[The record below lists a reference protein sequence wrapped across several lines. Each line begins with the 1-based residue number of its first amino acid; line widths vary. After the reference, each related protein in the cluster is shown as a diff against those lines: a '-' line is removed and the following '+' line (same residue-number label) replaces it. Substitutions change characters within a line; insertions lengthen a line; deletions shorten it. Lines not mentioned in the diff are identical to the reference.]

1 MKTNPI
7 KLEKKLKLK
16 FSDQK
21 IFIKSLTHKSFDS
34 INNNEKIEFLGDRVL
49 GLIIAKKLLEL
60 YPDEKEGVLD
70 KKFASLVN
78 KKKCLEIAKKIELE
92 KYILVLNPKN
102 KKIEIEDKIVA
113 DCLEAL
119 IGAIYLDK
127 GLNFTEKFI
136 LNLWSEH
143 ITASVITQ
151 IDAKT
156 KLQEYS
162 LKIFKVLPIYKLI
175 SNTGPRHK
183 PLFKVAVKLKNTK
196 FFTAEG
202 TSKKDAEQNAASLC
216 LQDIFKKM
224 NWDDSA
230 YLVSKN
236 RYSENSIIAE
246 VFTENHG
253 KISGIIFG
261 GTSKKIK
268 NYLQIGNKI
277 YVNYNSKSVTR
288 IGYFKIEILKALTPL
303 YFDQNQKLSCITSA
317 MHLIKLLTAEAQSN
331 KEIFK
336 LIDKFFEILNSE
348 NWIQKYIFWE
358 LELLKLLGYDL
369 ELKTMAEKEIV
380 DSEVNYYVKSSTEK
394 KSIPNFLIDENDMD
408 INLNNLLKGLKLVSD
423 YLEKSILK
431 PNNLNLPTSRTHFIN
446 LLK

>member
-1 MKTNPI
+1 
-7 KLEKKLKLK
+7 
-16 FSDQK
+16 
-21 IFIKSLTHKSFDS
+21 
-34 INNNEKIEFLGDRVL
+34 
-49 GLIIAKKLLEL
+49 
-60 YPDEKEGVLD
+60 
-70 KKFASLVN
+70 
-78 KKKCLEIAKKIELE
+78 
-92 KYILVLNPKN
+92 
-102 KKIEIEDKIVA
+102 
-113 DCLEAL
+113 
-119 IGAIYLDK
+119 
-127 GLNFTEKFI
+127 
-136 LNLWSEH
+136 
-143 ITASVITQ
+143 
-151 IDAKT
+151 
-156 KLQEYS
+156 
-162 LKIFKVLPIYKLI
+162 
-175 SNTGPRHK
+175 
-183 PLFKVAVKLKNTK
+183 
-196 FFTAEG
+196 
-202 TSKKDAEQNAASLC
+202 
-216 LQDIFKKM
+216 M

-303 YFDQNQKLSCITSA
+303 YFDENQKLSCITSA
-317 MHLIKLLTAEAQSN
+317 MHLIKLLTAEAQAN

-336 LIDKFFEILNSE
+336 LIDKFFEILTSD

-358 LELLKLLGYDL
+358 LELLRLLGYDL
-369 ELKTMAEKEIV
+369 ELKTMAEKEII

-394 KSIPNFLIDENDMD
+394 KSIPNFLIDENNMD
-408 INLNNLLKGLKLVSD
+408 VNLKSLLKGLKLVSD

>member
-1 MKTNPI
+1 
-7 KLEKKLKLK
+7 
-16 FSDQK
+16 
-21 IFIKSLTHKSFDS
+21 
-34 INNNEKIEFLGDRVL
+34 
-49 GLIIAKKLLEL
+49 
-60 YPDEKEGVLD
+60 
-70 KKFASLVN
+70 
-78 KKKCLEIAKKIELE
+78 
-92 KYILVLNPKN
+92 
-102 KKIEIEDKIVA
+102 
-113 DCLEAL
+113 
-119 IGAIYLDK
+119 
-127 GLNFTEKFI
+127 
-136 LNLWSEH
+136 
-143 ITASVITQ
+143 
-151 IDAKT
+151 
-156 KLQEYS
+156 
-162 LKIFKVLPIYKLI
+162 
-175 SNTGPRHK
+175 
-183 PLFKVAVKLKNTK
+183 
-196 FFTAEG
+196 
-202 TSKKDAEQNAASLC
+202 
-216 LQDIFKKM
+216 M

-277 YVNYNSKSVTR
+277 YVNYNSKSVNR

-303 YFDQNQKLSCITSA
+303 YFDENQKLSCITSA

-336 LIDKFFEILNSE
+336 LIDKFFEILTSD
-348 NWIQKYIFWE
+348 NWIQKDIFWE

-369 ELKTMAEKEIV
+369 ELKNMAEKEII
-380 DSEVNYYVKSSTEK
+380 DSEINYYVKSSTEK
-394 KSIPNFLIDENDMD
+394 KSIPNFLIDENNTDV
-408 INLNNLLKGLKLVSD
+408 NLKNLLKGLKLVSD

>member
-1 MKTNPI
+1 
-7 KLEKKLKLK
+7 
-16 FSDQK
+16 
-21 IFIKSLTHKSFDS
+21 
-34 INNNEKIEFLGDRVL
+34 
-49 GLIIAKKLLEL
+49 
-60 YPDEKEGVLD
+60 
-70 KKFASLVN
+70 
-78 KKKCLEIAKKIELE
+78 
-92 KYILVLNPKN
+92 
-102 KKIEIEDKIVA
+102 
-113 DCLEAL
+113 
-119 IGAIYLDK
+119 
-127 GLNFTEKFI
+127 
-136 LNLWSEH
+136 
-143 ITASVITQ
+143 
-151 IDAKT
+151 
-156 KLQEYS
+156 
-162 LKIFKVLPIYKLI
+162 
-175 SNTGPRHK
+175 
-183 PLFKVAVKLKNTK
+183 
-196 FFTAEG
+196 
-202 TSKKDAEQNAASLC
+202 
-216 LQDIFKKM
+216 M

-303 YFDQNQKLSCITSA
+303 YFDENQKLSCITSA

-336 LIDKFFEILNSE
+336 LIDKFFVILTSD

-394 KSIPNFLIDENDMD
+394 KSIPNFLIDENNIDV
-408 INLNNLLKGLKLVSD
+408 NLKNLLKGLKLVSD

>member
-1 MKTNPI
+1 
-7 KLEKKLKLK
+7 
-16 FSDQK
+16 
-21 IFIKSLTHKSFDS
+21 
-34 INNNEKIEFLGDRVL
+34 
-49 GLIIAKKLLEL
+49 
-60 YPDEKEGVLD
+60 
-70 KKFASLVN
+70 
-78 KKKCLEIAKKIELE
+78 
-92 KYILVLNPKN
+92 
-102 KKIEIEDKIVA
+102 
-113 DCLEAL
+113 
-119 IGAIYLDK
+119 
-127 GLNFTEKFI
+127 
-136 LNLWSEH
+136 
-143 ITASVITQ
+143 
-151 IDAKT
+151 
-156 KLQEYS
+156 
-162 LKIFKVLPIYKLI
+162 
-175 SNTGPRHK
+175 
-183 PLFKVAVKLKNTK
+183 
-196 FFTAEG
+196 
-202 TSKKDAEQNAASLC
+202 
-216 LQDIFKKM
+216 M

-277 YVNYNSKSVTR
+277 YVNYNSKSVSR

-303 YFDQNQKLSCITSA
+303 YFDENQKLSCITSA

-336 LIDKFFEILNSE
+336 LIDNFFEILTSD
-348 NWIQKYIFWE
+348 NWIQRYIFWE

-369 ELKTMAEKEIV
+369 ELKNMVEKEIV
-380 DSEVNYYVKSSTEK
+380 DNEINYYVKSSTEK
-394 KSIPNFLIDENDMD
+394 KSIPNFLIDEN
-408 INLNNLLKGLKLVSD
+408 NLDVNLKNLLKGLKLVSD

>member
-1 MKTNPI
+1 
-7 KLEKKLKLK
+7 
-16 FSDQK
+16 
-21 IFIKSLTHKSFDS
+21 
-34 INNNEKIEFLGDRVL
+34 
-49 GLIIAKKLLEL
+49 
-60 YPDEKEGVLD
+60 
-70 KKFASLVN
+70 
-78 KKKCLEIAKKIELE
+78 
-92 KYILVLNPKN
+92 
-102 KKIEIEDKIVA
+102 
-113 DCLEAL
+113 
-119 IGAIYLDK
+119 
-127 GLNFTEKFI
+127 
-136 LNLWSEH
+136 
-143 ITASVITQ
+143 
-151 IDAKT
+151 
-156 KLQEYS
+156 
-162 LKIFKVLPIYKLI
+162 
-175 SNTGPRHK
+175 
-183 PLFKVAVKLKNTK
+183 
-196 FFTAEG
+196 
-202 TSKKDAEQNAASLC
+202 
-216 LQDIFKKM
+216 M

-236 RYSENSIIAE
+236 KYSENSIIAE

-303 YFDQNQKLSCITSA
+303 YFDENQKLSCITSA

-336 LIDKFFEILNSE
+336 LIDKFFEILTSD

-394 KSIPNFLIDENDMD
+394 KSIPNFLIDEN
-408 INLNNLLKGLKLVSD
+408 NLDVNLKNLLKGLKLVSD

>member
-1 MKTNPI
+1 
-7 KLEKKLKLK
+7 
-16 FSDQK
+16 
-21 IFIKSLTHKSFDS
+21 
-34 INNNEKIEFLGDRVL
+34 
-49 GLIIAKKLLEL
+49 
-60 YPDEKEGVLD
+60 
-70 KKFASLVN
+70 
-78 KKKCLEIAKKIELE
+78 
-92 KYILVLNPKN
+92 
-102 KKIEIEDKIVA
+102 
-113 DCLEAL
+113 
-119 IGAIYLDK
+119 
-127 GLNFTEKFI
+127 
-136 LNLWSEH
+136 
-143 ITASVITQ
+143 
-151 IDAKT
+151 
-156 KLQEYS
+156 
-162 LKIFKVLPIYKLI
+162 
-175 SNTGPRHK
+175 
-183 PLFKVAVKLKNTK
+183 
-196 FFTAEG
+196 
-202 TSKKDAEQNAASLC
+202 
-216 LQDIFKKM
+216 M

-277 YVNYNSKSVTR
+277 YVNYNSKNVTR

-317 MHLIKLLTAEAQSN
+317 MHLIKLLTAEAQAN

-336 LIDKFFEILNSE
+336 LIDKFFEILTSD

-369 ELKTMAEKEIV
+369 ELKNMAEKEIV

-394 KSIPNFLIDENDMD
+394 KSIPNFLIDENNMD
-408 INLNNLLKGLKLVSD
+408 VNLKSLLKGLKLVSD

-431 PNNLNLPTSRTHFIN
+431 PNNLNLPSSRTHFIN

>member
-1 MKTNPI
+1 
-7 KLEKKLKLK
+7 
-16 FSDQK
+16 
-21 IFIKSLTHKSFDS
+21 
-34 INNNEKIEFLGDRVL
+34 
-49 GLIIAKKLLEL
+49 
-60 YPDEKEGVLD
+60 
-70 KKFASLVN
+70 
-78 KKKCLEIAKKIELE
+78 
-92 KYILVLNPKN
+92 
-102 KKIEIEDKIVA
+102 
-113 DCLEAL
+113 
-119 IGAIYLDK
+119 
-127 GLNFTEKFI
+127 
-136 LNLWSEH
+136 
-143 ITASVITQ
+143 
-151 IDAKT
+151 
-156 KLQEYS
+156 
-162 LKIFKVLPIYKLI
+162 
-175 SNTGPRHK
+175 
-183 PLFKVAVKLKNTK
+183 
-196 FFTAEG
+196 
-202 TSKKDAEQNAASLC
+202 
-216 LQDIFKKM
+216 M
-224 NWDDSA
+224 NWDDRA

-303 YFDQNQKLSCITSA
+303 YFDENQKLSCITSA

-336 LIDKFFEILNSE
+336 LIDKFFEILTSD

-369 ELKTMAEKEIV
+369 ELKNMVEKEIV
-380 DSEVNYYVKSSTEK
+380 DSEINYFVKSSTEK
-394 KSIPNFLIDENDMD
+394 KSIPNFLIDEG
-408 INLNNLLKGLKLVSD
+408 NLDVNLKNLLKGLKLVSD

>member
-1 MKTNPI
+1 
-7 KLEKKLKLK
+7 
-16 FSDQK
+16 
-21 IFIKSLTHKSFDS
+21 
-34 INNNEKIEFLGDRVL
+34 
-49 GLIIAKKLLEL
+49 
-60 YPDEKEGVLD
+60 
-70 KKFASLVN
+70 
-78 KKKCLEIAKKIELE
+78 
-92 KYILVLNPKN
+92 
-102 KKIEIEDKIVA
+102 
-113 DCLEAL
+113 
-119 IGAIYLDK
+119 
-127 GLNFTEKFI
+127 
-136 LNLWSEH
+136 
-143 ITASVITQ
+143 
-151 IDAKT
+151 
-156 KLQEYS
+156 
-162 LKIFKVLPIYKLI
+162 
-175 SNTGPRHK
+175 
-183 PLFKVAVKLKNTK
+183 
-196 FFTAEG
+196 
-202 TSKKDAEQNAASLC
+202 
-216 LQDIFKKM
+216 M

-236 RYSENSIIAE
+236 KYSENSIIAE

-336 LIDKFFEILNSE
+336 LINKFFEILNSE

-394 KSIPNFLIDENDMD
+394 KSIPNFLIDENNVDV
-408 INLNNLLKGLKLVSD
+408 NLKNLIKGLKLVSD

>member
-1 MKTNPI
+1 
-7 KLEKKLKLK
+7 
-16 FSDQK
+16 
-21 IFIKSLTHKSFDS
+21 
-34 INNNEKIEFLGDRVL
+34 
-49 GLIIAKKLLEL
+49 
-60 YPDEKEGVLD
+60 
-70 KKFASLVN
+70 
-78 KKKCLEIAKKIELE
+78 
-92 KYILVLNPKN
+92 
-102 KKIEIEDKIVA
+102 
-113 DCLEAL
+113 
-119 IGAIYLDK
+119 
-127 GLNFTEKFI
+127 
-136 LNLWSEH
+136 
-143 ITASVITQ
+143 
-151 IDAKT
+151 
-156 KLQEYS
+156 
-162 LKIFKVLPIYKLI
+162 
-175 SNTGPRHK
+175 
-183 PLFKVAVKLKNTK
+183 
-196 FFTAEG
+196 
-202 TSKKDAEQNAASLC
+202 
-216 LQDIFKKM
+216 M

-303 YFDQNQKLSCITSA
+303 YFDENQKLSCITSA

-369 ELKTMAEKEIV
+369 ELKNMAEKEIV

-394 KSIPNFLIDENDMD
+394 KSIPNFLIDEN
-408 INLNNLLKGLKLVSD
+408 NLDVNLKNLLKGLKLVSD

-431 PNNLNLPTSRTHFIN
+431 PNNLNLPTSRTHFIS

>member
-1 MKTNPI
+1 
-7 KLEKKLKLK
+7 
-16 FSDQK
+16 
-21 IFIKSLTHKSFDS
+21 
-34 INNNEKIEFLGDRVL
+34 
-49 GLIIAKKLLEL
+49 
-60 YPDEKEGVLD
+60 
-70 KKFASLVN
+70 
-78 KKKCLEIAKKIELE
+78 
-92 KYILVLNPKN
+92 
-102 KKIEIEDKIVA
+102 
-113 DCLEAL
+113 
-119 IGAIYLDK
+119 
-127 GLNFTEKFI
+127 
-136 LNLWSEH
+136 
-143 ITASVITQ
+143 
-151 IDAKT
+151 
-156 KLQEYS
+156 
-162 LKIFKVLPIYKLI
+162 
-175 SNTGPRHK
+175 
-183 PLFKVAVKLKNTK
+183 
-196 FFTAEG
+196 
-202 TSKKDAEQNAASLC
+202 
-216 LQDIFKKM
+216 M

-303 YFDQNQKLSCITSA
+303 YFDENQKLSCITSA

-336 LIDKFFEILNSE
+336 LIDKFFEILTSD

-369 ELKTMAEKEIV
+369 ELKNMVKKEIV
-380 DSEVNYYVKSSTEK
+380 DSEVNYYVKSSSEK
-394 KSIPNFLIDENDMD
+394 KSIPNFLIDKNNIDV
-408 INLNNLLKGLKLVSD
+408 NLKNLLKGLKLISD

>member
-1 MKTNPI
+1 
-7 KLEKKLKLK
+7 
-16 FSDQK
+16 
-21 IFIKSLTHKSFDS
+21 
-34 INNNEKIEFLGDRVL
+34 
-49 GLIIAKKLLEL
+49 
-60 YPDEKEGVLD
+60 
-70 KKFASLVN
+70 
-78 KKKCLEIAKKIELE
+78 
-92 KYILVLNPKN
+92 
-102 KKIEIEDKIVA
+102 
-113 DCLEAL
+113 
-119 IGAIYLDK
+119 
-127 GLNFTEKFI
+127 
-136 LNLWSEH
+136 
-143 ITASVITQ
+143 
-151 IDAKT
+151 
-156 KLQEYS
+156 
-162 LKIFKVLPIYKLI
+162 
-175 SNTGPRHK
+175 
-183 PLFKVAVKLKNTK
+183 
-196 FFTAEG
+196 
-202 TSKKDAEQNAASLC
+202 
-216 LQDIFKKM
+216 M

-246 VFTENHG
+246 FFTENHG

-277 YVNYNSKSVTR
+277 YVNYNSKSTTR

-303 YFDQNQKLSCITSA
+303 YFDENQKLSCITSA

-336 LIDKFFEILNSE
+336 LIDKFFEILTYD

-394 KSIPNFLIDENDMD
+394 KSIPNFLIDENNIDV
-408 INLNNLLKGLKLVSD
+408 NLKNLLKGLKLVSD